1 MAKLQK
7 FPLSITCHAQ
17 LDSERE
23 RERERER
30 DLQIII
36 LMMNQI
42 QHA

>member
-23 RERERER
+23 RERER